1 MCRRGTPA
9 AASEVRIAVLV
20 ACDTGRRLPRA
31 CPWHLG
37 HARCVL
43 VEQQPDPNDFRTCR
57 GQPAISPRSGTA
69 RVRRFGDSGRRLR
82 RRGTAR
88 RRPTCD
94 KYTANCLAAS
104 TRQKRWRDRRYG
116 VNHSAISDVSPDDG
130 RTAAPILRFNPA
142 GWSVA
147 SSRRWTEARA
157 RRRTSDIRED
167 MRGMAA
173 PGSLLRP
180 DQTPPPLSLTARP
193 TSVCRRRFSS
203 S

>member
-1 MCRRGTPA
+1 MCRRCTPA

-31 CPWHLG
+31 CHWHLR
-37 HARCVL
+37 HARCAL

-82 RRGTAR
+82 HRGTAR

-116 VNHSAISDVSPDDG
+116 VNHSTISDVSPDDG
-130 RTAAPILRFNPA
+130 RTAAPILPLQPCS
-142 GWSVA
+142 G
-147 SSRRWTEARA
+147 
-157 RRRTSDIRED
+157 
-167 MRGMAA
+167 
-173 PGSLLRP
+173 PGGQSPRP
-180 DQTPPPLSLTARP
+180 IARP
-193 TSVCRRRFSS
+193 TSSPDQDRDRRLQQLVAPIGQRAQPEIAQSAK
-203 S
+203 